1 MRRTEPCRKSK
12 RIEQDSPEHAR
23 PEQGWPDANA
33 PMRSDR
39 EQSPLGTKR
48 RGVRPARKVVRRTI
62 RSLPKA
68 IAARKSSAVRG
79 AAQSKAGRATHS
91 CGTESTR
98 RPAQKPPGCGMR
110 RTDPCRKSKRIEQGS
125 PEHARPE
132 QGRSDANAPMRSADR
147 EQSPLGTK
155 RRGKRPFGRHVERP
169 VLFPAQLRRKSFKRP
184 LARNI
189 FVRRWFR
196 PLRQCLCA
204 LF

>member
-132 QGRSDANAPMRSADR
+132 QGRSDANAPMRSDR
-147 EQSPLGTK
+147 EQSSLGTK
-155 RRGKRPFGRHVERP
+155 RRGKRPFGRQRGRCCSPRNCGASLSNGHWRGAYLSAGGSALCGNVS
-169 VLFPAQLRRKSFKRP
+169 VLFSKG
-184 LARNI
+184 
-189 FVRRWFR
+189 
-196 PLRQCLCA
+196 
-204 LF
+204 